1 MTDPAERGGGGRG
14 RWRGAAAGLACAAA
28 AVAISSVISSVMA
41 GAVAGEAPA
50 AAPPVAGPAAAAN
63 AAPGAD
69 ALWQAARADYVLQC
83 AGCHRVDGRG
93 STPHGIPDFRNSV
106 GAFTHLPAGREYLIR
121 VPGAAYSQLSNAEL
135 ANVLNWLLH
144 TFSPAQ
150 LPAGFSPYT
159 ESEVAAARP
168 RRYDDVVPVRHG
180 LARELAAL
188 GLALSDYSYGS
199 ARKP

>member
-1 MTDPAERGGGGRG
+1 MDTPERGGGRG
-14 RWRGAAAGLACAAA
+14 RWRGAAAGLACAAIGA
-28 AVAISSVISSVMA
+28 AVV
-41 GAVAGEAPA
+41 GAAALADEAVPA
-50 AAPPVAGPAAAAN
+50 AAQAAAGPQAAAN
-63 AAPGAD
+63 GVPGAD
-69 ALWQAARADYVLQC
+69 TLWQAARADYVLQC

-106 GAFTHLPAGREYLIR
+106 GAFTHLPAGREYLVR

-135 ANVLNWLLH
+135 ANVLNWLLR

-150 LPAGFSPYT
+150 LPTGFQPYT

-168 RRYDDVVPVRHG
+168 HRYDDVVPVRHG

-199 ARKP
+199 ARAP

>member
-1 MTDPAERGGGGRG
+1 MNGAAGRNRG
-14 RWRGAAAGLACAAA
+14 RARRRTGGAAALACAAA
-28 AVAISSVISSVMA
+28 F
-41 GAVAGEAPA
+41 VAGLGMACDAAAGDTAPA
-50 AAPPVAGPAAAAN
+50 PGPGR

-69 ALWQAARADYVLQC
+69 TLWQAARADYVLQC

-106 GAFTHLPAGREYLIR
+106 GAFTQLPAGREYLIR
-121 VPGAAYSQLSNAEL
+121 VPGAAYSQLDDAEL
-135 ANVLNWLLH
+135 ANVLNWLLR

-150 LPAGFSPYT
+150 LPAGFQPYT
-159 ESEVAAARP
+159 EREVAAARP

-188 GLALSDYSYGS
+188 GFALSDYSYGS

>member
-1 MTDPAERGGGGRG
+1 MNVTAARARGGGRRG
-14 RWRGAAAGLACAAA
+14 RWAREAAACAMHSGAAAPTSGAAAGD
-28 AVAISSVISSVMA
+28 AV
-41 GAVAGEAPA
+41 PA
-50 AAPPVAGPAAAAN
+50 AAPD
-63 AAPGAD
+63 APGAAGAG
-69 ALWQAARADYVLQC
+69 ALWQAARADYILQC

-121 VPGAAYSQLSNAEL
+121 VPGAAYSQLNNAEL

-150 LPAGFSPYT
+150 LPAGFRPYT

-180 LARELAAL
+180 LARELGAL
-188 GLALSDYSYGS
+188 GFALSDYSYGS

>member
-1 MTDPAERGGGGRG
+1 
-14 RWRGAAAGLACAAA
+14 
-28 AVAISSVISSVMA
+28 MA

-50 AAPPVAGPAAAAN
+50 AAPPAAGPAAGPAAAAN

-159 ESEVAAARP
+159 ESEVAAGGA

>member
-1 MTDPAERGGGGRG
+1 MNGMAGRRRGGRG
-14 RWRGAAAGLACAAA
+14 RWRGAIARLACAAA
-28 AVAISSVISSVMA
+28 AVTIGPA
-41 GAVAGEAPA
+41 AVAGEAAPA
-50 AAPPVAGPAAAAN
+50 AGQAAAGPVAAAN
-63 AAPGAD
+63 GAPGAD
-69 ALWQAARADYVLQC
+69 TLRQAARADYVLQC

-135 ANVLNWLLH
+135 ANVLNWLLY

-150 LPAGFSPYT
+150 LPADFSPYT

>member
-1 MTDPAERGGGGRG
+1 M
-14 RWRGAAAGLACAAA
+14 
-28 AVAISSVISSVMA
+28 
-41 GAVAGEAPA
+41 
-50 AAPPVAGPAAAAN
+50 
-63 AAPGAD
+63 PGAD
-69 ALWQAARADYVLQC
+69 TLRQAARADYVLQC

-106 GAFTHLPAGREYLIR
+106 GAFTHLPAGREYLVR

-135 ANVLNWLLH
+135 ANVLNWLLR

-150 LPAGFSPYT
+150 LPTGFQPYT

-168 RRYDDVVPVRHG
+168 HRYDDVVPVRHG

-199 ARKP
+199 ARAP

>member
-1 MTDPAERGGGGRG
+1 MMDTPERGGGRG
-14 RWRGAAAGLACAAA
+14 RWRGAAAGLACAAIGA
-28 AVAISSVISSVMA
+28 AVV
-41 GAVAGEAPA
+41 GAAALADEAVPA
-50 AAPPVAGPAAAAN
+50 AAQAAAGPQAAAN
-63 AAPGAD
+63 GVPGAD
-69 ALWQAARADYVLQC
+69 TLRQAARADYVLQC

-106 GAFTHLPAGREYLIR
+106 GAFTHLPAGREYLVR

-135 ANVLNWLLH
+135 ANVLNWLLR

-150 LPAGFSPYT
+150 LPTGFQPYT

-168 RRYDDVVPVRHG
+168 HRYDDVVPVRHG

-199 ARKP
+199 ARAP

>member
-1 MTDPAERGGGGRG
+1 MMDTPERGGGRG
-14 RWRGAAAGLACAAA
+14 RWRGAAAGLACAAIGA
-28 AVAISSVISSVMA
+28 AVV
-41 GAVAGEAPA
+41 GAAALADEAVPA
-50 AAPPVAGPAAAAN
+50 AAQAAAGPLAAAN
-63 AAPGAD
+63 GVPGAD
-69 ALWQAARADYVLQC
+69 TLRQAARADYVLQC

-106 GAFTHLPAGREYLIR
+106 GAFTHLPAGREYLVR

-135 ANVLNWLLH
+135 ANVLNWLLR

-150 LPAGFSPYT
+150 LPTGFQPYT

-168 RRYDDVVPVRHG
+168 HRYDDVVPVRHG

-199 ARKP
+199 ARAP

>member
-1 MTDPAERGGGGRG
+1 MDTPERGGGRG
-14 RWRGAAAGLACAAA
+14 RWRGAAAGLACAAIGA
-28 AVAISSVISSVMA
+28 AVV
-41 GAVAGEAPA
+41 GAAALADEAVPA
-50 AAPPVAGPAAAAN
+50 AAQAAAGALAAAN
-63 AAPGAD
+63 GVPGAD
-69 ALWQAARADYVLQC
+69 TLRQAARADYVLQC

-106 GAFTHLPAGREYLIR
+106 GAFTHLPAGREYLVR

-135 ANVLNWLLH
+135 ANVLNWLLR

-150 LPAGFSPYT
+150 LPTGFQPYT

-168 RRYDDVVPVRHG
+168 HRYDDVVPVRHG

-199 ARKP
+199 ARAP

>member
-1 MTDPAERGGGGRG
+1 MAGRRRGGRG
-14 RWRGAAAGLACAAA
+14 RWRGAIARLACAAA
-28 AVAISSVISSVMA
+28 AVTIGAA
-41 GAVAGEAPA
+41 AVAGEAAPA
-50 AAPPVAGPAAAAN
+50 AGQAAAGPVAAAN
-63 AAPGAD
+63 GAPGAD
-69 ALWQAARADYVLQC
+69 TLRQTARADYVLQC

-135 ANVLNWLLH
+135 ANVLNWLLR

-150 LPAGFSPYT
+150 LPADFSPYT

>member
-1 MTDPAERGGGGRG
+1 MSLGAARSRSW
-14 RWRGAAAGLACAAA
+14 RWRGLAATLALAATTGALAAGEPAAGLPP
-28 AVAISSVISSVMA
+28 
-41 GAVAGEAPA
+41 AP
-50 AAPPVAGPAAAAN
+50 
-63 AAPGAD
+63 D
-69 ALWQAARADYVLQC
+69 TLRQAARADYVLQC

-106 GAFTHLPAGREYLIR
+106 GAFTHLPAGREYLVR

-150 LPAGFSPYT
+150 LPADFSPYT

>member
-1 MTDPAERGGGGRG
+1 MMDTPERGGGRG
-14 RWRGAAAGLACAAA
+14 RWRGAAAGLACAAIGA
-28 AVAISSVISSVMA
+28 AVV
-41 GAVAGEAPA
+41 GAAALADEAVPA
-50 AAPPVAGPAAAAN
+50 AAQAAAGPQAAAN
-63 AAPGAD
+63 GVPGAD
-69 ALWQAARADYVLQC
+69 TLWQAARADYVLQC

-106 GAFTHLPAGREYLIR
+106 GAFTHLPAGREYLVR

-135 ANVLNWLLH
+135 ANVLNWLLR

-150 LPAGFSPYT
+150 LPTGFQPYT

-168 RRYDDVVPVRHG
+168 HRYDDVVPVRHG

-199 ARKP
+199 ARAP

>member
-1 MTDPAERGGGGRG
+1 MMDTPERGGGRG
-14 RWRGAAAGLACAAA
+14 RWLGAAAGLACAAIGAA
-28 AVAISSVISSVMA
+28 AV
-41 GAVAGEAPA
+41 GAAALADEAVPA
-50 AAPPVAGPAAAAN
+50 AAQAAAGPQAAAN
-63 AAPGAD
+63 GVPGAD
-69 ALWQAARADYVLQC
+69 TLWQAARADYVLQC

-106 GAFTHLPAGREYLIR
+106 GAFTHLPAGREYLVR

-135 ANVLNWLLH
+135 ANVLNWLLR

-150 LPAGFSPYT
+150 LPTGFQPYT

-168 RRYDDVVPVRHG
+168 HRYDDVVPVRHG

-199 ARKP
+199 ARAP

>member
-1 MTDPAERGGGGRG
+1 MMDTPERGGGRG
-14 RWRGAAAGLACAAA
+14 RWRGAAAGLACAAIGA
-28 AVAISSVISSVMA
+28 AVV
-41 GAVAGEAPA
+41 GAAALADEAVPA
-50 AAPPVAGPAAAAN
+50 AAQAAAGALAAAN
-63 AAPGAD
+63 GVPGAD
-69 ALWQAARADYVLQC
+69 TLRQAARADYVLQC

-106 GAFTHLPAGREYLIR
+106 GAFTHLPAGREYLVR

-135 ANVLNWLLH
+135 ANVLNWLLR

-150 LPAGFSPYT
+150 LPTGFQPYT

-168 RRYDDVVPVRHG
+168 HRYDDVVPVRHG

-199 ARKP
+199 ARAP

>member
-1 MTDPAERGGGGRG
+1 MKGMAGRRRGGRG
-14 RWRGAAAGLACAAA
+14 RWRGAIARLACAAA
-28 AVAISSVISSVMA
+28 AVSIGAA
-41 GAVAGEAPA
+41 AVAGEAAPA
-50 AAPPVAGPAAAAN
+50 AGQAAAGPVAAAN
-63 AAPGAD
+63 GAPAAD
-69 ALWQAARADYVLQC
+69 TLWQAARADYVLQC

-106 GAFTHLPAGREYLIR
+106 GAFTHVPAGREYLIR

-135 ANVLNWLLH
+135 ANVLNWLLR

-150 LPAGFSPYT
+150 LPADFSPYT

>member
-1 MTDPAERGGGGRG
+1 MNGMAGRRRGGRG
-14 RWRGAAAGLACAAA
+14 RWRGAIARLACAAA
-28 AVAISSVISSVMA
+28 AVTIGAA
-41 GAVAGEAPA
+41 AVAGEAAPA
-50 AAPPVAGPAAAAN
+50 AGQAAAGPVAAAN
-63 AAPGAD
+63 GAPGAD
-69 ALWQAARADYVLQC
+69 TLRQAARADYVLQC

-135 ANVLNWLLH
+135 ANVLNWLLR

-150 LPAGFSPYT
+150 LPADFSPYT

>member
-1 MTDPAERGGGGRG
+1 MMDAAGRGSGRG
-14 RWRGAAAGLACAAA
+14 RWRGAAAGLACAAIGAA
-28 AVAISSVISSVMA
+28 AV
-41 GAVAGEAPA
+41 GAAALADEAVPA
-50 AAPPVAGPAAAAN
+50 AAQAAAGPQAAAN
-63 AAPGAD
+63 GVPGAD
-69 ALWQAARADYVLQC
+69 TLRQAARADYVLQC

-106 GAFTHLPAGREYLIR
+106 GAFTHLPAGREYLVR

-135 ANVLNWLLH
+135 ANVLNWLLL

-150 LPAGFSPYT
+150 LPADFTPYT